1 MREVRQVFD
10 ARTDSSQLTRQ
21 TLEMKLAIGNS
32 QGHHHHVQV
41 LTISLKRTFLHLVK
55 YPLSLVLH
63 QLTPSLCQR
72 TEIGAISSGSTSK
85 MSLSKRR
92 KTIEANYFQA
102 PQMQHALGSA
112 LSSLPGE
119 TLVYCGHEYSL
130 QVGAKHFVEI
140 KLSSLL
146 SSVFNQ
152 D

>member
-32 QGHHHHVQV
+32 QGHHHQHVRV

-92 KTIEANYFQA
+92 KTIKANYFQA

-130 QVGAKHFVEI
+130 QVGGKHFAEI
-140 KLSSLL
+140 KL
-146 SSVFNQ
+146 VIFAVKCF
-152 D
+152 

>member
-32 QGHHHHVQV
+32 QGQHHHVQV
-41 LTISLKRTFLHLVK
+41 LTRERTFLHLVK

-63 QLTPSLCQR
+63 QLTPSFCQR

-130 QVGAKHFVEI
+130 QVGGTHFAEI
-140 KLSSLL
+140 KL
-146 SSVFNQ
+146 VIFAVKCF
-152 D
+152 

>member
-1 MREVRQVFD
+1 MMRNKV
-10 ARTDSSQLTRQ
+10 SLLTIALKKVMSDIHPSMKLLLPR
-21 TLEMKLAIGNS
+21 EMKLAIGNS
-32 QGHHHHVQV
+32 QGHHHQHVRV

-63 QLTPSLCQR
+63 QITPSLCQR

-85 MSLSKRR
+85 MSLTKRR
-92 KTIEANYFQA
+92 KTIKANYFQA

-130 QVGAKHFVEI
+130 QV
-140 KLSSLL
+140 
-146 SSVFNQ
+146 
-152 D
+152 